1 MTQVTIAFRNG
12 RNRALRLLGREN
24 EMVMKKDKEN
34 EKKSCFQSFKF
45 GNFKKKKKK
54 KTLSFLIFSRF
65 GGGN

>member
-24 EMVMKKDKEN
+24 EMVMQKDKEN

-45 GNFKKKKKK
+45 GNFKKKKK
-54 KTLSFLIFSRF
+54 TLSFLIFSPF